1 MTSFTLLRG
10 RERQAQPWKNGGG
23 FTSEVAVFPC
33 GAGLDMFDWRVS
45 IATVSVSGPFSC
57 FSGVDR
63 ILAVIDGQ
71 LDLHIDDPRSTIRLA
86 PDSLSY
92 AFPGDI
98 AVTGE
103 PVGGPA
109 TDLNLMIHRG
119 RWKGAMERIASPC
132 SHRLAF
138 GSGCAII
145 LFTGE
150 GSMRCRD
157 DVVAVQP
164 FDALHMEVTNEP
176 ILLDSG
182 SDVYIVSLTPCGL

>member
-1 MTSFTLLRG
+1 MTRYTLLRG
-10 RERQAQPWKNGGG
+10 QERQAEPWKNGGG
-23 FTSEVAVFPC
+23 FTSEVAAFPH

-45 IATVSVSGPFSC
+45 IATVAVSGPFSC

-71 LDLHIDDPRSTIRLA
+71 LDLHLDDARSTIRLA
-86 PDSLSY
+86 PDSLPH

-98 AVTGE
+98 GVTGE
-103 PVGGPA
+103 PVGGPV
-109 TDLNLMIHRG
+109 TDLNLMFRRG
-119 RWKGAMERIASPC
+119 RWTGAMERIAAPR
-132 SHRLAF
+132 SHRLAL

-157 DVVAVQP
+157 DAVAVQP
-164 FDALHMEVTNEP
+164 FDALHMEEADEP
-176 ILLDSG
+176 ILLESG
-182 SDVYIVSLTPCGL
+182 SDVYIVSLARC